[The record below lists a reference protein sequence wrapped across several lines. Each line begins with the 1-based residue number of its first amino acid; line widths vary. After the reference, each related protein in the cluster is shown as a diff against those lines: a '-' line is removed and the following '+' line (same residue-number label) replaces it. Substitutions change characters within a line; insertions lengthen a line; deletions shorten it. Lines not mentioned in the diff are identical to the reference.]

1 MKKVSLLLIV
11 FILPIFTVSAS
22 CKKETNR
29 SFYEI
34 TCELDGNVLTA
45 EEKVEF
51 YNHSENAFKGI
62 KFNLYANAFREG
74 AKYSPISPQYTSKA
88 YYNGL
93 NYGNIEIL
101 KVYNE
106 KGQALNF
113 SVVGEDFNVLEVEL
127 LDEVFPEERTV
138 INIEYRLNLAN
149 VIARTGITEKSVNLA
164 NFYPILC
171 AIEDGAFYEC
181 VYYANGDPFFSDV
194 ADYVVNFTCSE
205 EYVIASSGK
214 IQKSV
219 NKNGKVTNTYQIDNA
234 RSFALTLSKEFE
246 SLSERVN
253 GTEILYYYYQDETPE
268 KSLEYAKKSMEYFT
282 KTIGEYPYETYSV
295 VQTEF
300 VQGGMEFPALV
311 MISDDL
317 EPLAYGE
324 VIVHETAHQ
333 WWQTVVGN
341 NEIKYGFLDEGLAE
355 YFVVLFYENHPE
367 YGFDRETLITSSEK
381 TYKTFCSVY
390 DKIYGKVNTS
400 MLRSLSDFS
409 SEYEYVNIAYVKP
422 CVMYDNLRKTI
433 GDEKFFKCIKNYYK
447 NYSFTNASPDCLVSE
462 FEKQVGGVS
471 GFFNSFFEGKAII

>member
-1 MKKVSLLLIV
+1 MRKLSLLLIV
-11 FILPIFTVSAS
+11 FLLPIFTISAS
-22 CKKETNR
+22 CKKENDR

-51 YNHSENAFKGI
+51 YNHSENAFKSI
-62 KFNLYANAFREG
+62 KFNLYANAFRAG
-74 AKYSPISPQYTSKA
+74 AKYSPISSQYTSKA

-127 LDEVFPEERTV
+127 LDEVFPEERIV

-219 NKNGKVTNTYQIDNA
+219 SKNGKVTNTYQIDNA

-246 SLSERVN
+246 SLSEKVN

-355 YFVVLFYENHPE
+355 YFVVTFYENHPE

-400 MLRSLSDFS
+400 MLRGLSDFS
-409 SEYEYVNIAYVKP
+409 SEYEYVNLAYVKP
-422 CVMYDNLRKTI
+422 CIMYDNLRKTI

-447 NYSFTNASPDCLVSE
+447 NYSFANASPDCLVSE
-462 FEKQVGGVS
+462 FEKQVGGVA